1 MEEPIDKLIQKLKLK
16 PKALHFLIYVA
27 IIIVLTIEVFV
38 FKPIVLF
45 YENNPIVSIVVTGL
59 LLFVVSLFYAS
70 RIAVIKL
77 VGMGIG
83 LFMAITYILFVIRI
97 ALNPE

>member
-16 PKALHFLIYVA
+16 PKTVHFLIYAA
-27 IIIVLTIEVFV
+27 IIIVFTIEVFV
-38 FKPIVLF
+38 FKPIAFFV
-45 YENNPIVSIVVTGL
+45 ENSPTVSVGVTGL
-59 LLFVVSLFYAS
+59 LLFVTGLLYAS

-83 LFMAITYILFVIRI
+83 LFMVITYILYVIRV
-97 ALNPE
+97 ALNPQ